1 MRPRPGVV
9 AAAALAAVLASA
21 GIWVG
26 TASAQAFPDGSFI
39 VHQTMVYRIVG
50 GAPLYVSNWGAV
62 GGAQPV
68 TEVND
73 EQMAALRPFPA
84 DQTYL
89 YASGGGVFIVAGG
102 APIFLSNW
110 AAVGGLQPGLAMD
123 EWAINNTDNPA
134 AHLRRHPANGT
145 FLRTIDGRVYRV
157 AGGATFPVANWAS
170 FGGVQYAV
178 LVDQYSIDRPD
189 TTLAHLRSVPS
200 DGTQLV
206 GVPSNVGWTVDG
218 GRKRQTAVN
227 GSAVLLEDAAIAI
240 LPDVLTATSGGRV
253 FPGMVS
259 SVVVSGSGFGEGSA
273 VTTTS
278 PSVSVL
284 ATHVTDSRHLT
295 VTVAVPAGVAPG
307 TWDLKVTAGDGASAV
322 CRSCLA
328 IAAPP
333 PVVGPPDRPP
343 VTRSDPEVRVPL
355 IPRFLPSFVTTTRRG
370 RTLLLGIAGMNEV
383 PRGSWIDL
391 RCIRSCRGSATF
403 NVRKKVRVTRQ
414 FTLKRK
420 TILSTKSV
428 VEVRVRRSG
437 HRGRYAQ
444 FKFTRVSGVLIG
456 HRFRSGCVTA
466 DAPYRTTA
474 CR

>member
-1 MRPRPGVV
+1 
-9 AAAALAAVLASA
+9 LASA
-21 GIWVG
+21 GTWG
-26 TASAQAFPDGSFI
+26 GAASAQPFPDGSFI

-62 GGAQPV
+62 GGEQPV
-68 TEVND
+68 TEVNAV
-73 EQMAALRPFPA
+73 QMAALRPFPA

-102 APIFLSNW
+102 APIFLSDW
-110 AAVGGLQPGLAMD
+110 AAVGGSQPGLAMD

-134 AHLRRHPANGT
+134 AHLRRYPANGT
-145 FLRTIDGRVYRV
+145 FLRTIAGRVYRV

-178 LVDQYSIDRPD
+178 LVDQYAIDRPD
-189 TTLAHLRSVPS
+189 TSLAHLRSVPL

-218 GRKRQTAVN
+218 GRKRQAAVN
-227 GSAVLLEDAAIAI
+227 GSAVLLEDAAIAG

-253 FPGMVS
+253 VPGMVN
-259 SVVVSGSGFGEGSA
+259 SVVVSGSGFGDGSA

-278 PSVSVL
+278 PDVSVL

-295 VTVAVPAGVAPG
+295 VTIAVPAGVAAG
-307 TWDLKVTAGDGASAV
+307 TWDLKVTARDGAGAV

-328 IAAPP
+328 ITAPP
-333 PVVGPPDRPP
+333 PVVGPPDTPP
-343 VTRSDPEVRVPL
+343 TPLGPAVRVPL
-355 IPRFLPSFVTTTRRG
+355 VPRFLPSFVTTTRRG
-370 RTLLLGIAGMNEV
+370 RTLLVGIAGMNEV
-383 PRGSWIDL
+383 PRGSSIEL
-391 RCIRSCRGSATF
+391 RCIRGCRGSAAF
-403 NVRKKVRVTRQ
+403 DVRKKVRATRQ
-414 FTLKRK
+414 FKLKRK
-420 TILSTKSV
+420 TILGTKSV

-444 FKFTRVSGVLIG
+444 FKFTRVTGVLIG

-466 DAPYRTTA
+466 EAPYRTTV